1 MARTTPASP
10 TEPLASAQTP
20 VIPEVKEAAP
30 SLAATPDLKK
40 PEEHLPS
47 DPLSGAETLDPLTG
61 VDPQP
66 EPEPEPEP
74 EPAAVQQDSMLT
86 IYPLRSYLDGKDIKR
101 AGGEGYK
108 SPKHDAVLLIA
119 KGLATQTDP
128 KG

>member
-1 MARTTPASP
+1 MARTTQASP

-20 VIPEVKEAAP
+20 VIPEVTEAAP

-40 PEEHLPS
+40 PEEPTLS
-47 DPLSGAETLDPLTG
+47 DPLPGAETLGPLTG
-61 VDPQP
+61 VD
-66 EPEPEPEP
+66 PEPEP

>member
-1 MARTTPASP
+1 MARTTPAST

-40 PEEHLPS
+40 PEEPTPS
-47 DPLSGAETLDPLTG
+47 DPLPGAETLGPLTG
-61 VDPQP
+61 VAPQ
-66 EPEPEPEP
+66 PEPEPEP

>member
-40 PEEHLPS
+40 PEEPTPSVLLP
-47 DPLSGAETLDPLTG
+47 GAETLGPLTG
-61 VDPQP
+61 VDHQP

>member
-1 MARTTPASP
+1 MARTTQASP

-20 VIPEVKEAAP
+20 VIPEVTEAAP

-40 PEEHLPS
+40 PEEPTLS
-47 DPLSGAETLDPLTG
+47 DPLPGAETLGPLTG
-61 VDPQP
+61 VDP

>member
-20 VIPEVKEAAP
+20 INPEAKEAP
-30 SLAATPDLKK
+30 QSLADTPDLKK
-40 PEEHLPS
+40 PEEPTPS
-47 DPLSGAETLDPLTG
+47 DPLPGAETLVPLTG

-66 EPEPEPEP
+66 EP
-74 EPAAVQQDSMLT
+74 AAEQQDSMLT

-108 SPKHDAVLLIA
+108 SPKHDAVMLIA
-119 KGLATQTDP
+119 EGLATQTDP

>member
-1 MARTTPASP
+1 MARTTPAST

-20 VIPEVKEAAP
+20 INPEVTEAAP

-40 PEEHLPS
+40 PEEPTPS
-47 DPLSGAETLDPLTG
+47 DPLPGAETLGPLTG
-61 VDPQP
+61 VAPQ
-66 EPEPEPEP
+66 PEPEP

-119 KGLATQTDP
+119 KGLATQTDS

>member
-40 PEEHLPS
+40 PEEPTPSVPLP
-47 DPLSGAETLDPLTG
+47 GAEALGPLTG
-61 VDPQP
+61 VTPQ
-66 EPEPEPEP
+66 PEPEPEP

>member
-1 MARTTPASP
+1 MARTTPAST

-20 VIPEVKEAAP
+20 INPEVKEAAP

-40 PEEHLPS
+40 PEEPTPS
-47 DPLSGAETLDPLTG
+47 DPLPGAETLGPLTG
-61 VDPQP
+61 VDPQ
-66 EPEPEPEP
+66 PEP

>member
-1 MARTTPASP
+1 MARTTQASP

-20 VIPEVKEAAP
+20 INPEAKEAP
-30 SLAATPDLKK
+30 QSLADTPDLKK
-40 PEEHLPS
+40 PEEPTPS
-47 DPLSGAETLDPLTG
+47 DPLPGAETLVPLTG

-74 EPAAVQQDSMLT
+74 AAEQQDSMLT

-108 SPKHDAVLLIA
+108 SPKHDAVMLIA
-119 KGLATQTDP
+119 EGLATQTDP

>member
-1 MARTTPASP
+1 MARTTPAST

-20 VIPEVKEAAP
+20 INPEVKEAAP

-40 PEEHLPS
+40 PEEHPSS
-47 DPLSGAETLDPLTG
+47 DPLPDAETLGPLTG

-74 EPAAVQQDSMLT
+74 ELAAVQQNSMLT

-119 KGLATQTDP
+119 KGLATQTNP

>member
-40 PEEHLPS
+40 PEEPTPS
-47 DPLSGAETLDPLTG
+47 DPLPDAEALDPLTG

-66 EPEPEPEP
+66 EPEP
-74 EPAAVQQDSMLT
+74 VQQDSMLT

-119 KGLATQTDP
+119 KGLATQTNP

>member
-1 MARTTPASP
+1 MARTTPAST

-20 VIPEVKEAAP
+20 VIPEVKEAVP
-30 SLAATPDLKK
+30 SVAATPDLKK
-40 PEEHLPS
+40 PEEPTLS
-47 DPLSGAETLDPLTG
+47 DPLSGAETLGPLTG
-61 VDPQP
+61 VDPQ
-66 EPEPEPEP
+66 PEPEP

-101 AGGEGYK
+101 AGGESYK

>member
-40 PEEHLPS
+40 PEEPTPSVLLP
-47 DPLSGAETLDPLTG
+47 GAETLGPLTG

-66 EPEPEPEP
+66 EPEPEPAAAA
-74 EPAAVQQDSMLT
+74 AAVQQDSMLT

>member
-10 TEPLASAQTP
+10 TEPLASAQNP
-20 VIPEVKEAAP
+20 INPEVKETVP

-40 PEEHLPS
+40 PEEPTPS
-47 DPLSGAETLDPLTG
+47 DPLPGAETLGPLTG
-61 VDPQP
+61 VDLQ
-66 EPEPEPEP
+66 PEP